1 MMQPPLSPAQRP
13 AASRSLARVPSLTS
27 LYVQALTPRVDTV
40 TRLASRLRRDA
51 PHATVEHRSLPEVTY
66 VVDGVRGDPVELAR
80 YCTVVGAAR
89 SEVMPAGYV
98 HVLAFPVAM
107 ALMVSAQFPLPVAG
121 MVHVAN
127 SVEVARPVLVGET
140 LTVAAWARNL
150 AEHAKGTQVDL
161 VTEVSVQGE
170 VVWRGVSTYLAK
182 GTFLRGRGE
191 VRTPDPFVPPFP
203 TGSWSL
209 PASLGRDY
217 AAVSGDRNPIHLS
230 ALTAKPFGF
239 PSAIAHGMY
248 TSARALAEADPLV
261 GDRFRWT
268 VTFAKPVLLPGRVSV
283 AITPHGEGRQGAEY
297 VGWNPK
303 NGTVHFRGDITA
315 LDE

>member
-13 AASRSLARVPSLTS
+13 AVSRSLARVPSLTS

-66 VVDGVRGDPVELAR
+66 VVDGVRGDPVEVAR

-161 VTEVSVQGE
+161 VTEVSVQGR
-170 VVWRGVSTYLAK
+170 WCGGVCPPTW
-182 GTFLRGRGE
+182 LRARFCAAGVKFAHQIRLS
-191 VRTPDPFVPPFP
+191 RL
-203 TGSWSL
+203 SL
-209 PASLGRDY
+209 LG
-217 AAVSGDRNPIHLS
+217 
-230 ALTAKPFGF
+230 
-239 PSAIAHGMY
+239 HG
-248 TSARALAEADPLV
+248 
-261 GDRFRWT
+261 RFRRPLAGT
-268 VTFAKPVLLPGRVSV
+268 TPPCLGIVTLFTCPR
-283 AITPHGEGRQGAEY
+283 
-297 VGWNPK
+297 
-303 NGTVHFRGDITA
+303 
-315 LDE
+315 